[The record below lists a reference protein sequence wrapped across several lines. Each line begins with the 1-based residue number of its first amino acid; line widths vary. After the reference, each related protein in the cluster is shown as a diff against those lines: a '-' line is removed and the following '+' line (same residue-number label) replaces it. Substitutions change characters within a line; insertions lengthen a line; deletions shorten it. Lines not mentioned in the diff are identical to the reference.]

1 MPKDSKYVQ
10 GIVSSRHVEDI
21 LNDRRGSIAVRAQA
35 FIYEPRPSNIFGKCA
50 KFDNPLGGEGVGN
63 KLQGKYSR
71 LKLQEALGLNSDNNL

>member
-10 GIVSSRHVEDI
+10 GIFSSRHVEDI
-21 LNDRRGSIAVRAQA
+21 LKDRRGSIVVRAQA
-35 FIYEPRPSNIFGKCA
+35 FIYEPSNILGKCA